1 MTLSGGEKE
10 MDVRVSVVEPIC
22 LQLLRSSLSGPAM
35 VVVVADRMWED
46 DRPCAQ
52 TQGGT
57 ARPTRRRPPPP
68 TLRR

>member
-35 VVVVADRMWED
+35 VVVVADRIPMWEPKAG
-46 DRPCAQ
+46 R
-52 TQGGT
+52 GT
-57 ARPTRRRPPPP
+57 APAPGA
-68 TLRR
+68 